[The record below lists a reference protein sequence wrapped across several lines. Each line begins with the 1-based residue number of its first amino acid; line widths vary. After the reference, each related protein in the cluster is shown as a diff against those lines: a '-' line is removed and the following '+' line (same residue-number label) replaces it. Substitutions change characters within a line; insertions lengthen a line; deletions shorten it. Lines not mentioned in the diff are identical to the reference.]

1 MMQCKDVNPT
11 FASLL
16 EAWTKEDF
24 VFSIDSGIT
33 FSTSSI
39 AVSFRTPLGFPLES
53 LTIRPPGRLTVR
65 LSIPARDRAAEL
77 ATATWP
83 QIRFR
88 KTGFEVARS
97 KSSLVGYRCSRSLS
111 SSHPLPSTQ
120 VSWDPVVFHP
130 FTRFLTSSI
139 DRERERSRVRRSIP

>member
-1 MMQCKDVNPT
+1 MMQCKDVKPT
-11 FASLL
+11 FASFQ
-16 EAWTKEDF
+16 EACTKANF

-53 LTIRPPGRLTVR
+53 LTIRPPGGSTVR

-77 ATATWP
+77 AIATWP

-97 KSSLVGYRCSRSLS
+97 KSSLVGYRCSRSLA
-111 SSHPLPSTQ
+111 SSHPLPSNQ
-120 VSWDPVVFHP
+120 VSWGVVMFHLL
-130 FTRFLTSSI
+130 TRFLISSI
-139 DRERERSRVRRSIP
+139 DWAPERLRV

>member
-1 MMQCKDVNPT
+1 MQCKDVNPT
-11 FASLL
+11 FTSFL
-16 EAWTKEDF
+16 EAWTKADF

-33 FSTSSI
+33 CSTSSI
-39 AVSFRTPLGFPLES
+39 AVSFRTPLGFPRES
-53 LTIRPPGRLTVR
+53 LRIRPPGGSTVR

-120 VSWDPVVFHP
+120 VSWGVRSEEH
-130 FTRFLTSSI
+130 TSELQSQ
-139 DRERERSRVRRSIP
+139 SN

>member
-1 MMQCKDVNPT
+1 MMQCKDVDPS
-11 FASLL
+11 FAGFL

-24 VFSIDSGIT
+24 VFSIDSGII

-39 AVSFRTPLGFPLES
+39 AVSFRTPLGFPCES
-53 LTIRPPGRLTVR
+53 LRIRPPEGSTVR

-88 KTGFEVARS
+88 KIGFEVARS

-120 VSWDPVVFHP
+120 VSLGAVVLHSL
-130 FTRFLTSSI
+130 TRFLTSSI
-139 DRERERSRVRRSIP
+139 D